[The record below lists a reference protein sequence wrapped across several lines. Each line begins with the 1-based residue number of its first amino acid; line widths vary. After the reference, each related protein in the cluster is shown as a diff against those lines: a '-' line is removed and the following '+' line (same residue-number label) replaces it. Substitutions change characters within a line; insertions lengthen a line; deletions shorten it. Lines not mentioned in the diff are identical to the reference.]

1 MVNKEVLFSE
11 LCSRLPYEVKCDIG
25 DDKPYTLNSIEV
37 DYTGGHLI
45 RFKELKNGFIME
57 VYLSEVKPYLF
68 PLSSITEDQE
78 LELKIILEKYSVSF
92 HRSNFSFLDL
102 DGYSEVSYDAILEVT
117 KWFYKN
123 HFDIHDLIK
132 ENLAYSAVGLN
143 IY

>member
-1 MVNKEVLFSE
+1 MVNKEILLSE

-37 DYTGGHLI
+37 NYTDGHLI

-68 PLSSITEDQE
+68 PLSSMTPEQRTSYNF
-78 LELKIILEKYSVSF
+78 LSNSR
-92 HRSNFSFLDL
+92 HRSSTGLINF
-102 DGYSEVSYDAILEVT
+102 
-117 KWFYKN
+117 FYKN
-123 HFDIHDLIK
+123 HLDYGGLIK
-132 ENLAYSAVGLN
+132 KGLAIDATGLN

>member
-37 DYTGGHLI
+37 DYVGGHLI
-45 RFKELKNGFIME
+45 RFKEMKNGFIME

-68 PLSSITEDQE
+68 PMSSMTEEQSKE
-78 LELKIILEKYSVSF
+78 FYETF
-92 HRSNFSFLDL
+92 HGSGN
-102 DGYSEVSYDAILEVT
+102 YDWTIETFDWLN
-117 KWFYKN
+117 KN
-123 HFDIHDLIK
+123 HFDYRNLIGK
-132 ENLAYSAVGLN
+132 GLAYSAVGLN

>member
-37 DYTGGHLI
+37 DYVGGHLV
-45 RFKELKNGFIME
+45 RFKEMKNGLIME

-68 PLSSITEDQE
+68 PLSSMTPEQRTSYNF
-78 LELKIILEKYSVSF
+78 LSNSG
-92 HRSNFSFLDL
+92 HRSSTGLIDFFN
-102 DGYSEVSYDAILEVT
+102 
-117 KWFYKN
+117 KN
-123 HFDIHDLIK
+123 HLDYKGLIPK
-132 ENLAYSAVGLN
+132 GLAKNATGLN

>member
-37 DYTGGHLI
+37 DYVGGHLV
-45 RFKELKNGFIME
+45 RFKEMKNGLIME

-68 PLSSITEDQE
+68 PMSSMTEEQSKE
-78 LELKIILEKYSVSF
+78 FYETF
-92 HRSNFSFLDL
+92 HGSGN
-102 DGYSEVSYDAILEVT
+102 YDWTIETFDWLN
-117 KWFYKN
+117 KN
-123 HFDIHDLIK
+123 HFDYRDLIGK
-132 ENLAYSAVGLN
+132 GLAHSAVGLN

>member
-1 MVNKEVLFSE
+1 MVKEVLLSE

-25 DDKPYTLNSIEV
+25 DNKPYTLNSIEV

-68 PLSSITEDQE
+68 PLSSMTPEQRTSYNF
-78 LELKIILEKYSVSF
+78 LSNSG
-92 HRSNFSFLDL
+92 HRSSTGLIDFFN
-102 DGYSEVSYDAILEVT
+102 
-117 KWFYKN
+117 KN
-123 HFDIHDLIK
+123 HLDYKGLIPK
-132 ENLAYSAVGLN
+132 GLAKNATGLN

>member
-37 DYTGGHLI
+37 DYVGGHLV
-45 RFKELKNGFIME
+45 RFKEMKNGLIME

-68 PLSSITEDQE
+68 PMSSMTEEQKREYNSLRDLVPTYHYEYGDIVEDEELYDNWGSIGYLIT
-78 LELKIILEKYSVSF
+78 
-92 HRSNFSFLDL
+92 
-102 DGYSEVSYDAILEVT
+102 
-117 KWFYKN
+117 N
-123 HFDIHDLIK
+123 HFDYKGLIEK
-132 ENLAYSAVGLN
+132 GLAINAVGLN

>member
-1 MVNKEVLFSE
+1 MVNKEVLFNE

-37 DYTGGHLI
+37 NYTDGHLI

-68 PLSSITEDQE
+68 PLSSMTPEQRTSYNF
-78 LELKIILEKYSVSF
+78 LSNSG
-92 HRSNFSFLDL
+92 HRSFTGLINFFN
-102 DGYSEVSYDAILEVT
+102 
-117 KWFYKN
+117 KN
-123 HFDIHDLIK
+123 HLDYKGLIPK
-132 ENLAYSAVGLN
+132 GLAKDATGLN